1 MEAGRQLLRE
11 GELARTST
19 VWVAASWLC
28 ASSFLLLACLA
39 HRYQHGASAGAAL
52 VTLVQAL
59 PVLVRGEHAA

>member
-1 MEAGRQLLRE
+1 M
-11 GELARTST
+11 
-19 VWVAASWLC
+19 WVAASWLC